1 MLTDVH
7 LPRTAEAAVGLLQ
20 DGRMLLGGGTSL
32 MARLNDY
39 ASPPTELVSLRHA
52 GLAGIEVAGS
62 SVTLGAATTLS
73 ALQRDDRVSYLAD
86 VVRTI
91 ASPPV
96 RSLATVGG
104 NLFVPQPHGDLAVAL
119 LALDA
124 ELDLLHPGGAST
136 QSLEQFLTEPVRGD
150 RLVVRVRF
158 AEPAPAAF
166 RFLKAARRRLNSA
179 AIATIAA
186 RIQLEGHR
194 VVAIRVALGGLAP
207 SVVRAHHVEAA
218 LIGSLLDDA
227 GLARA
232 GQEGLADISPSDD
245 AYASAW
251 YRTRV
256 FPVHLR
262 RALLGR

>member
-7 LPRTAEAAVGLLQ
+7 LPRTAEAAVELLRA
-20 DGRMLLGGGTSL
+20 GRVLLGGGTSL
-32 MARLNDY
+32 MARLNDD
-39 ASPPTELVSLRHA
+39 ASAPTELVSLRRA
-52 GLAGIEVAGS
+52 GLAGVERSGAT
-62 SVTLGAATTLS
+62 VTIGADTTLS
-73 ALQRDDRVSYLAD
+73 ALLNDERLSYFRK
-86 VVRTI
+86 VVRSI

-104 NLFVPQPHGDLAVAL
+104 NLFVPQPHGDLTVAL

-124 ELDLLHPGGAST
+124 ELDLLDPEGPSV
-136 QSLEQFLTEPVRGD
+136 QRLEDFLNRPVRAD
-150 RLVVRVRF
+150 QLVVRVRF
-158 AEPAPAAF
+158 TEPDPAAF

-186 RIQLEGHR
+186 KVQLDGQR

-207 SVVRAHHVEAA
+207 GVVRARHVEEALVGMPLDAA
-218 LIGSLLDDA
+218 SLA
-227 GLARA
+227 VAA
-232 GQEGLADISPSDD
+232 QAGLADIAPRDD

-262 RALLGR
+262 RAFLGR

>member
-1 MLTDVH
+1 
-7 LPRTAEAAVGLLQ
+7 
-20 DGRMLLGGGTSL
+20 

-39 ASPPTELVSLRHA
+39 ASPPTELVSLRRA
-52 GLAGIEVAGS
+52 GLAGIEKSGS
-62 SVTLGAATTLS
+62 TVTLGAGTSLS
-73 ALQRDDRVSYLAD
+73 ALLTDDRVSCLAD

-124 ELDLLHPGGAST
+124 ELDLLDPDGPST
-136 QSLEQFLTEPVRGD
+136 QSLDQFLAEPVRGD

-158 AEPAPAAF
+158 AEPTRSAF

-186 RIQLEGHR
+186 RVELDGQR
-194 VVAIRVALGGLAP
+194 VVGIRVALGGLAP
-207 SVVRAHHVEAA
+207 GVVRAQNVEAA
-218 LIGSLLDDA
+218 LIGGRLDEA

-232 GQEGLADISPSDD
+232 GHDGLADIAPRDD

>member
-7 LPRTAEAAVGLLQ
+7 LPQTAEAAVELLQ
-20 DGRMLLGGGTSL
+20 DGRVLLGGGTSL

-39 ASPPTELVSLRHA
+39 PSAPTELVSLRRA
-52 GLAGIEVAGS
+52 GLAGIQPSGS
-62 SVTLGAATTLS
+62 TVTIGAATTLS
-73 ALQRDDRVSYLAD
+73 ALLNDQRLSYLAK
-86 VVRTI
+86 VVRSI

-104 NLFVPQPHGDLAVAL
+104 NLFVPQPHGDLTVAL

-124 ELDLLHPGGAST
+124 ELDLLNPDGPSV
-136 QSLEQFLTEPVRGD
+136 QSLGDFLDAPVRRD
-150 RLVVRVRF
+150 QLVVRVRF
-158 AEPAPAAF
+158 SKPGPSAF
-166 RFLKAARRRLNSA
+166 RFLKAGRRRLNSA

-186 RIQLEGHR
+186 KVQLEGQR
-194 VVAIRVALGGLAP
+194 VVDIRVALGGLAAG
-207 SVVRAHHVEAA
+207 VVRARHVEAA
-218 LIGSLLDDA
+218 LVGKPLDAASLAVAAD
-227 GLARA
+227 
-232 GQEGLADISPSDD
+232 EGLADISPRDD

>member
-1 MLTDVH
+1 MLNDVH
-7 LPRTAEAAVGLLQ
+7 VPPTAEAVVELLRG
-20 DGRMLLGGGTSL
+20 GRVLLAGGTSL
-32 MARLNDY
+32 MPRLIDH
-39 ASPPTELVSLRHA
+39 ASEPTELVSLRRA
-52 GLAGIEVAGS
+52 GLAGIERAGS
-62 SVTLGAATTLS
+62 TVTLGAATSLA
-73 ALQRDDRVSYLAD
+73 ALQTDERVGYLAD

-104 NLFVPQPHGDLAVAL
+104 NLFVPQPHGDLTVAL

-124 ELDLLHPGGAST
+124 ELDLLAAEGTST
-136 QSLEQFLTEPVRGD
+136 QRLEQFLGEPVRGD
-150 RLVVRVRF
+150 RLVLRVRF
-158 AEPAPAAF
+158 TEPAPTAF

-186 RIQLEGHR
+186 RVELDGAR
-194 VVAIRVALGGLAP
+194 VTGIRVALGGLAP
-207 SVVRAHHVEAA
+207 GVVRARHVEAA
-218 LIGSLLDDA
+218 LLGRQLDEA

-232 GQEGLADISPSDD
+232 GQEGLADIAPQDD